1 MNRTGFYRDSLWKE
15 EHLSIFKQM
24 HDEMGEFKAELLIQS
39 KGSGQRL
46 RIFLELEPV
55 EPYLISGLSIKEEKM

>member
-1 MNRTGFYRDSLWKE
+1 
-15 EHLSIFKQM
+15 M
-24 HDEMGEFKAELLIQS
+24 HDEMGEIDLLGANKTGEFKAELLIQS